1 MGFVADGIESCVNAV
16 CPDTSAGAY
25 PVKSDKIATRC
36 ALIGLSLTTKFLMF
50 TDDLTLV
57 KRI

>member
-1 MGFVADGIESCVNAV
+1 
-16 CPDTSAGAY
+16 
-25 PVKSDKIATRC
+25 VKSDKIATRC